1 MIHTT
6 PWSKLC
12 RHLSVGYPVPV
23 IIIILEVRNTVIVII
38 RVVDVIPEYDPYLV
52 KHLVGIELD
61 NDIEDI
67 NSHENDP
74 LG

>member
-1 MIHTT
+1 MIHNT

-38 RVVDVIPEYDPYLV
+38 RVVDVIPALIGMIYA
-52 KHLVGIELD
+52 
-61 NDIEDI
+61 
-67 NSHENDP
+67 
-74 LG
+74 